1 MYEIW
6 LLSKVEWEEA
16 DPNTIIENYVKRFPG
31 INSNSSWKPLHE
43 VLYSRPC
50 ASSGGTRCRWDRRR
64 RFCTP
69 RPPPRRRRSRS
80 TSEERP
86 SSLLA
91 TSAPSPYSRL
101 LLRFLPWCANPQTYL
116 DDLNFW
122 KRILALQIWFQ
133 NWMITEIILLNLKSE
148 ELKWDTTTT
157 YLKECNLRIEE
168 RSALLAIKSFS
179 SSSKSSNC
187 TST

>member
-133 NWMITEIILLNLKSE
+133 TWMIKYGDHHPTQPK
-148 ELKWDTTTT
+148 KWRVEMGHHIFEGMQFANWG
-157 YLKECNLRIEE
+157 KI
-168 RSALLAIKSFS
+168 RSS
-179 SSSKSSNC
+179 C
-187 TST
+187 H